1 MAFDSD
7 VLLERLQALTGGVR
21 PARWLVA
28 FSGGIDSSVLLH
40 ALASE
45 PAGTPIVAIHI
56 DHGLHPDSA
65 AWSQHAEAFSTALG
79 VEFIARTVSL
89 DPNMPQGPEAAA
101 RDARYQAFYELV
113 NDGDYLL
120 SAHHESDQAE
130 TLLLNLMRGSGPAG
144 LAGIGVM
151 QPFGRGHLL
160 RPMLGVSVDDVVA
173 YAAAE
178 GLSWIEDPSNADTRF
193 DRNFI
198 RREVMPLL
206 RTRWPAAD
214 NRLMQSASLLEES
227 DRLLR
232 DLADIDIAAC
242 GDSHS
247 MSLERVSLLSEARQR
262 NLLRRAVQRCGL
274 PIPPATRLYEAVTA
288 LIPARP
294 DAQPV
299 VRWPGAE
306 IRRYQDRLFVQAAL
320 DPRPDGLETRAIA
333 EGDLIDLGGG
343 LGRLRLVR
351 HGGEGLD
358 PDIVG
363 SGLEIRFRQGGESL
377 RIAPKG
383 STRKLK
389 KLLQEAEV
397 LPWMRDRL
405 PLFYAGHSLV
415 AVADLWMSTDHI
427 ASGGFVIDWQEKP
440 AIKCPHSL

>member
-7 VLLERLQALTGGVR
+7 VLLERLQALTGGVG

-28 FSGGIDSSVLLH
+28 FSGGLDSSVLLH
-40 ALASE
+40 ALASTSDR
-45 PAGTPIVAIHI
+45 TPVVAIHI

-65 AWSQHAEAFSTALG
+65 TWSQHAEAFSTALG
-79 VEFIARTVSL
+79 VEFIVRRVSL
-89 DPNMPQGPEAAA
+89 DPRMPQGLEAAA

-113 NDGDYLL
+113 EDDDCLL

-144 LAGIGVM
+144 LAGIGVT
-151 QPFGRGHLL
+151 QPFGHGQLL
-160 RPMLGVSVDDVVA
+160 RPLLGVSSDDIAA
-173 YAAAE
+173 YASAE
-178 GLSWIEDPSNADTRF
+178 ELTWIEDPSNTDDRF

-206 RTRWPAAD
+206 RTRWSAVD
-214 NRLMQSASLLEES
+214 NRLMQSSSLLAES
-227 DRLLR
+227 SQLLR
-232 DLADIDIAAC
+232 DLADIDIEAC
-242 GDSHS
+242 GSSHS
-247 MSLERVSLLSEARQR
+247 MSLERVRQLSEPRQR

-274 PIPPATRLYEAVTA
+274 PIPPATRLYEVVTA
-288 LIPARP
+288 LISARR

-306 IRRYQDRLFVQAAL
+306 IRRYLDRLFVQAPL
-320 DPRPDGLETRAIA
+320 DPWPDGSETRSMA
-333 EGDLIDLGGG
+333 EGDLVDLGRG

-351 HGGEGLD
+351 HGREGLD

-363 SGLEIRFRQGGESL
+363 NGLKIHFRQGGESL
-377 RIAPKG
+377 RIAPDG

-389 KLLQEAEV
+389 KLFQEAEV

-405 PLFYAGHSLV
+405 PLLYAGDTLV
-415 AVADLWMSTDHI
+415 AVADLWLSADHI
-427 ASGGFVIDWQEKP
+427 AIGGFVIDWQEKP
-440 AIKCPHSL
+440 AIKCPH

>member
-7 VLLERLQALTGGVR
+7 VLLDRLQALTGGVG
-21 PARWLVA
+21 PAKWLVA

-40 ALASE
+40 ALAS
-45 PAGTPIVAIHI
+45 ASDGTPVVAIHI

-65 AWSQHAEAFSTALG
+65 AWAQHAEAFSTALG
-79 VEFIARTVSL
+79 VEFITRTVSL
-89 DPNMPQGPEAAA
+89 DPKLPQGPEAAA

-113 NDGDYLL
+113 EDDDYLL

-144 LAGIGVM
+144 LAGIGVT
-151 QPFGRGHLL
+151 QSFGRGQLL
-160 RPMLGVSVDDVVA
+160 RPMLGVSGDDIAA
-173 YAAAE
+173 YASAE
-178 GLSWIEDPSNADTRF
+178 GLTWIEDPSNADTRF
-193 DRNFI
+193 DRNFV
-198 RREVMPLL
+198 RRQVMPLL
-206 RTRWPAAD
+206 RTRWPAVD
-214 NRLMQSASLLEES
+214 NRLMHSASLLEES
-227 DRLLR
+227 SQLLR
-232 DLADIDIAAC
+232 DLADIDIRAC

-247 MSLERVSLLSEARQR
+247 MSLERVSQLSEPRQR
-262 NLLRRAVQRCGL
+262 NLLRRAIQRCGL

-306 IRRYQDRLFVQAAL
+306 IRRYQDRIFVQAAL
-320 DPRPDGLETRAIA
+320 GPRPDGSETRPIA
-333 EGDLIDLGGG
+333 EGDQVDLGGG

-363 SGLEIRFRQGGESL
+363 TGLEIRFRQGGESL
-377 RIAPKG
+377 RIAAEG

-405 PLFYAGHSLV
+405 PLLYAGHVLV
-415 AVADLWMSTDHI
+415 AVADLWVSADHI
-427 ASGGFVIDWQEKP
+427 ATGGVVIDWQEKP